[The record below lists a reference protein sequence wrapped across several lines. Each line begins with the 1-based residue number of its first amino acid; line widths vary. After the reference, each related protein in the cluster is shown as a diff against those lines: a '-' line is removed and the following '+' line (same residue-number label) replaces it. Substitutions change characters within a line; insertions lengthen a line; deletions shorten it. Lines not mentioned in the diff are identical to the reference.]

1 MKYADTGAREANPR
15 IVILLVVLMA
25 ATWCVLAAWARA
37 SAEDAGPQ
45 AETPPVEQAATN
57 LAERM
62 EAAERRAEA
71 MLAADEPKEQD
82 AKTVVA
88 VDPPKIKLLDLMVRG
103 GLLMLPIA
111 AMSLL
116 VVMFGLERMLGLRRR
131 KVLPPRLMKGLG
143 SMTGRQGGFDPRRAY
158 KLCQQYPSSAANV
171 VRAMLLKV
179 GRPPTEVEQAV
190 TQAGQ
195 REAARL
201 YSNVRWLSLA
211 AGITPLL
218 GLLGTVWGMIE
229 AFFATAN
236 LPVGANK
243 AEHLAQGIYKALV
256 TTFAGLAVAIPAA
269 VLAHLFEGRIQKLFR
284 ELDESLLGL
293 LPQLER
299 FEGRVRISREQV
311 DPTSPPARPAAGEPG
326 RTQPAASPK

>member
-1 MKYADTGAREANPR
+1 MKDADTGTRRPSPR
-15 IVILLVVLMA
+15 IVILSVVLLA
-25 ATWCVLAAWARA
+25 ATWCVPAAWAQA
-37 SAEDAGPQ
+37 LAQDAGPTAQ
-45 AETPPVEQAATN
+45 TPPADQAVTD
-57 LAERM
+57 LAERL
-62 EAAERRAEA
+62 EAAQQRADA
-71 MLAADEPKEQD
+71 MLAAQEPKPQD
-82 AKTVVA
+82 PETLVPLE
-88 VDPPKIKLLDLMVRG
+88 PPKIKLLDLMVRG

-131 KVLPPRLMKGLG
+131 KVLPPRLINGLATMA
-143 SMTGRQGGFDPRRAY
+143 SRQGGFDPRRAY
-158 KLCQQYPSSAANV
+158 KLCQQYPSTAANV
-171 VRAMLLKV
+171 IRAMLLKV
-179 GRPPTEVEQAV
+179 GRPPTEIEHAV
-190 TQAGQ
+190 SEASQ

-201 YSNVRWLSLA
+201 YINVRWLSLA

-269 VLAHLFEGRIQKLFR
+269 ILAHLFEGRIQRLFR
-284 ELDESLLGL
+284 QLDERLLEL

-299 FEGRVRISREQV
+299 FEGRVRVTREQL
-311 DPTSPPARPAAGEPG
+311 DPASPPPQPAAGETG
-326 RTQPAASPK
+326 KTQPAASPK